1 MAFSDELTP
10 CGVMFDVFK
19 RSCGIKHNELAEMV
33 LSSRPLSDGRS
44 PKSRT
49 SDRSWVSRFIVHA
62 PAGSLQDRY
71 FADYGRAATR
81 VMSRL
86 RTRGSKVFD
95 PQQILDVVCGDAGQ
109 AMDAALTACHQDA
122 HLYRNVLDRIKL
134 SSGTTVGERA
144 EAALVLFVAVG
155 CSGNVGKAVAY
166 TADYVR
172 SMYVNLMSTPVM
184 EKIDVSD
191 RSSID
196 AWEPRL
202 GLIRV
207 RDGYVCSAPYWVE
220 PMGEGVTIGA
230 LALGDCDITD
240 VDSDVSAEHARIW
253 RSEQDGWLVKDL
265 GSSNGTFVVD
275 GANRIQNELQEE
287 QETLL
292 EEIAA
297 LKIPL
302 TEVQEDLKKLRD
314 IRYWVRKA
322 TPGTEESKEP
332 PKKQPIKEVLQDKA
346 DEKKAQRTV
355 PAQTKHKQQD
365 MEL

>member
-109 AMDAALTACHQDA
+109 AMDAVLAACHQDA
-122 HLYRNVLDRIKL
+122 HLYRNMLDRINL

-172 SMYVNLMSTPVM
+172 SMHVNLMSTPVM
-184 EKIDVSD
+184 SEVAAPGLSPNE
-191 RSSID
+191 
-196 AWEPRL
+196 AWCPCL

-207 RDGYVCSAPYWVE
+207 RDGYVCGTPYWIE
-220 PMGEGVTIGA
+220 PTGEGVTLGA
-230 LALGDCDITD
+230 LALGESDITD

-253 RSEQDGWLVKDL
+253 RSDCDGWLVKDL
-265 GSSNGTFVVD
+265 GSSNGTLVVD
-275 GANRIQNELQEE
+275 GADRAENKVQGDTAVSLHAGDELH
-287 QETLL
+287 LG
-292 EEIAA
+292 A
-297 LKIPL
+297 
-302 TEVQEDLKKLRD
+302 
-314 IRYWVRKA
+314 
-322 TPGTEESKEP
+322 S
-332 PKKQPIKEVLQDKA
+332 
-346 DEKKAQRTV
+346 TV
-355 PAQTKHKQQD
+355 FAVVEGMPERWA
-365 MEL
+365 

>member
-62 PAGSLQDRY
+62 PAGSLQERY

-95 PQQILDVVCGDAGQ
+95 PQQILDVVCGDAGR
-109 AMDAALTACHQDA
+109 AMDAALAACHQDA
-122 HLYRNVLDRIKL
+122 HLYRNVLDRINL

-172 SMYVNLMSTPVM
+172 SMHVNLMSTPVM

-253 RSEQDGWLVKDL
+253 RSDQDGWLVKDL

-275 GANRIQNELQEE
+275 GANRIQNKLQGDAV
-287 QETLL
+287 
-292 EEIAA
+292 AA
-297 LKIPL
+297 LH
-302 TEVQEDLKKLRD
+302 
-314 IRYWVRKA
+314 A
-322 TPGTEESKEP
+322 G
-332 PKKQPIKEVLQDKA
+332 
-346 DEKKAQRTV
+346 DELHVGNSTV
-355 PAQTKHKQQD
+355 FAVVEGMPERWA
-365 MEL
+365 

>member
-95 PQQILDVVCGDAGQ
+95 PQQILDVVCGDAGW
-109 AMDAALTACHQDA
+109 AMDATLAACHQDA
-122 HLYRNVLDRIKL
+122 HLYRNMLDRINL

-172 SMYVNLMSTPVM
+172 SMHVNLISTPVM
-184 EKIDVSD
+184 SEVETSD
-191 RSSID
+191 LSPSEV
-196 AWEPRL
+196 WGSCL

-207 RDGYVCSAPYWVE
+207 RDGYVCGAPYW
-220 PMGEGVTIGA
+220 I
-230 LALGDCDITD
+230 
-240 VDSDVSAEHARIW
+240 
-253 RSEQDGWLVKDL
+253 
-265 GSSNGTFVVD
+265 
-275 GANRIQNELQEE
+275 
-287 QETLL
+287 
-292 EEIAA
+292 
-297 LKIPL
+297 
-302 TEVQEDLKKLRD
+302 
-314 IRYWVRKA
+314 
-322 TPGTEESKEP
+322 
-332 PKKQPIKEVLQDKA
+332 
-346 DEKKAQRTV
+346 
-355 PAQTKHKQQD
+355 
-365 MEL
+365 

>member
-62 PAGSLQDRY
+62 PAGSLQERY
-71 FADYGRAATR
+71 FADYGRAAAR

-86 RTRGSKVFD
+86 RTRGSKVFE

-109 AMDAALTACHQDA
+109 AMDVALAACHQDA
-122 HLYRNVLDRIKL
+122 HLYRNMLDRIRL
-134 SSGTTVGERA
+134 SSGTTVGEHA

-172 SMYVNLMSTPVM
+172 SMHVNLMSTPVM
-184 EKIDVSD
+184 SEVAAPGL
-191 RSSID
+191 SSNE
-196 AWEPRL
+196 AWCPCL

-207 RDGYVCSAPYWVE
+207 RDGYVCGTPYWIE
-220 PMGEGVTIGA
+220 PTGEGVTLGA
-230 LALGDCDITD
+230 LALGESDITD

-253 RSEQDGWLVKDL
+253 HSDCDGWLVKDL
-265 GSSNGTFVVD
+265 GSSNGTLVVD
-275 GANRIQNELQEE
+275 GADRAENRVQGNAAVSLHAGDELR
-287 QETLL
+287 LG
-292 EEIAA
+292 A
-297 LKIPL
+297 
-302 TEVQEDLKKLRD
+302 
-314 IRYWVRKA
+314 
-322 TPGTEESKEP
+322 S
-332 PKKQPIKEVLQDKA
+332 
-346 DEKKAQRTV
+346 TV
-355 PAQTKHKQQD
+355 FAVVEGMPERWA
-365 MEL
+365 

>member
-19 RSCGIKHNELAEMV
+19 RSCAIKHNELAEMV

-62 PAGSLQDRY
+62 PAGSLQERY
-71 FADYGRAATR
+71 FADYGRAAAR

-86 RTRGSKVFD
+86 RTRGSKVFE

-109 AMDAALTACHQDA
+109 AMDVALAACHQDA
-122 HLYRNVLDRIKL
+122 HLYRNMLDRIRL
-134 SSGTTVGERA
+134 SSGTTVGGRA

-172 SMYVNLMSTPVM
+172 SMHVNLMSTPVM
-184 EKIDVSD
+184 SEVAAPGL
-191 RSSID
+191 SSNE
-196 AWEPRL
+196 AWCPCL

-207 RDGYVCSAPYWVE
+207 RDGYVCGTPYWIE
-220 PMGEGVTIGA
+220 PTGEGVTLGA
-230 LALGDCDITD
+230 LALGGSDITD

-253 RSEQDGWLVKDL
+253 HSDCDGWLVKDL
-265 GSSNGTFVVD
+265 GSSNGTLVVD
-275 GANRIQNELQEE
+275 GADRAENRVQGNAAVSLHAGDELR
-287 QETLL
+287 LG
-292 EEIAA
+292 A
-297 LKIPL
+297 
-302 TEVQEDLKKLRD
+302 
-314 IRYWVRKA
+314 
-322 TPGTEESKEP
+322 S
-332 PKKQPIKEVLQDKA
+332 
-346 DEKKAQRTV
+346 TV
-355 PAQTKHKQQD
+355 FAVVEGMPERWA
-365 MEL
+365 